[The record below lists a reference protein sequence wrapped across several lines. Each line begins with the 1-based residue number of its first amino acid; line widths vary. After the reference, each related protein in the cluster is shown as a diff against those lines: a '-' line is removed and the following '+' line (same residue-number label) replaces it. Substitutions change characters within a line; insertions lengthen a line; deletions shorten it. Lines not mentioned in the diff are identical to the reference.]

1 MSTRIWLVV
10 PAAGVS
16 RRVGG
21 TTPKQYLD
29 IAGCTVLEH
38 SLRALLALPE
48 VAGGVVVLSEG
59 DSHWAR
65 LPAALRAKFATATG
79 GRERCHS
86 VLAGLQALPAADEDW
101 VLVHDAARPCVGRD
115 ELERLVAACGKDGTG
130 GLLALPLADTL
141 KRAGTDGRV
150 AATMSRESLWRA
162 QTPQMFRHAPLR
174 RALETA
180 IGAGLTPGDEATAM
194 ELAGHHPLLVE
205 GSPYNIKVTQA
216 ADLGFAAAVLAS
228 RKEGAR

>member
-10 PAAGVS
+10 PAAGAS

-21 TTPKQYLD
+21 NIPKQYLD
-29 IAGCTVLEH
+29 IDGRTVLEH
-38 SLRALLALPE
+38 SLRALLALPQ
-48 VAGGVVVLSEG
+48 VAGGVVVLAEG
-59 DSHWAR
+59 DTYWAR
-65 LPAALRAKFATATG
+65 LPQALRARFETATG

-86 VLAGLQALPAADEDW
+86 VLAGLQALHAADEDW
-101 VLVHDAARPCVGRD
+101 ALVHDAARPCVARE
-115 ELERLVAACGKDGTG
+115 ELAGLVAACEKDDTG

-141 KRAGTDGRV
+141 KRAGKDGRV
-150 AATMSRESLWRA
+150 AATVPRESLWRA
-162 QTPQMFRHAPLR
+162 QTPQMFRYLPLR
-174 RALETA
+174 RALQAA
-180 IGAGLTPGDEATAM
+180 IEAGLTPGDEATAM